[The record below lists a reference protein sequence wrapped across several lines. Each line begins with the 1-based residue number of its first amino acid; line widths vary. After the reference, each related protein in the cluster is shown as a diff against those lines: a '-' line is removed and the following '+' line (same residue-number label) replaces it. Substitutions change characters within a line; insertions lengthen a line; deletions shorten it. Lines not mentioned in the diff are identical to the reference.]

1 MILIMTAK
9 SSLELKYECQ
19 YRSIPPVK
27 IRPSMVIRHA
37 GYAAGRAQKNNP
49 SIEQDQIS
57 LTRSLLTD
65 EIEIISLLKF
75 QINSLSG

>member
-1 MILIMTAK
+1 
-9 SSLELKYECQ
+9 
-19 YRSIPPVK
+19 
-27 IRPSMVIRHA
+27 MVTY
-37 GYAAGRAQKNNP
+37 YAEYTTGHAQKNSP

>member
-1 MILIMTAK
+1 
-9 SSLELKYECQ
+9 
-19 YRSIPPVK
+19 
-27 IRPSMVIRHA
+27 MVIRHA
-37 GYAAGRAQKNNP
+37 GYAAGHAQKNSP

-65 EIEIISLLKF
+65 EIKIISLLKF